1 MQLSVSA
8 IYSRSSKFFQNTS
21 SGCGHTK
28 KKKQTKNLSN
38 DFDYFNLTQ
47 SNAWMVDHARIT
59 PVQGAYSGQRVY
71 RILKLL
77 LSCVYII
84 YEWFFCAVYISCTPR
99 YMFVLFFI
107 NKSLP
112 VFYNTL
118 FNSLLFYF
126 IFFHFSISFRTKI
139 FSLLQPELENCQFQS
154 IGFFLVSL

>member
-1 MQLSVSA
+1 MRKRIFVFQ
-8 IYSRSSKFFQNTS
+8 SRRLKCSRPSYYDDVTQSGAGCSWACQPYIHGRQSFFKIQVPAADTR
-21 SGCGHTK
+21 

-77 LSCVYII
+77 LSLS
-84 YEWFFCAVYISCTPR
+84 EWFFCAVYISCTPR

-118 FNSLLFYF
+118 TFILFYF
-126 IFFHFSISFRTKI
+126 FSFFHF
-139 FSLLQPELENCQFQS
+139 LPH
-154 IGFFLVSL
+154 

>member
-77 LSCVYII
+77 LSLS
-84 YEWFFCAVYISCTPR
+84 EWFFCAVYISCTPR

-118 FNSLLFYF
+118 TFILFYF
-126 IFFHFSISFRTKI
+126 FFIFPFPSALKLFLFSNQNLKTVNS
-139 FSLLQPELENCQFQS
+139 SQ
-154 IGFFLVSL
+154 